1 MLIRAEKVIIIT
13 ERIIC
18 SRIID
23 YLESMGIKAYTI
35 YQDISGQGNRDV
47 RSLSGG
53 LSRYGEN
60 IRLEAIIKNDEKAVE
75 IVEKI
80 YEKYLHSKYAGIIYI
95 EDVRI
100 INKNKED

>member
-1 MLIRAEKVIIIT
+1 MLIKADKVIIIT
-13 ERIIC
+13 EKIVS

-35 YQDISGQGNRDV
+35 YKDVSGQGNRDI
-47 RSLSGG
+47 RSISGG

-60 IRLEAIIKNDEKAVE
+60 IRIELIIRDDEKAVE

-95 EDVRI
+95 EDVRTI
-100 INKNKED
+100 DKNTEE

>member
-13 ERIIC
+13 EKIIS

-23 YLESMGIKAYTI
+23 YLESMDIKAYTI
-35 YQDISGQGNRDV
+35 YKDVSGQGNRDI
-47 RSLSGG
+47 RSISGG

-60 IRLEAIIKNDEKAVE
+60 IRLEVIIKDDEKAVKV
-75 IVEKI
+75 VEKI
-80 YEKYLHSKYAGIIYI
+80 YAKYLHSKYAGIIYI

-100 INKNKED
+100 IKQNEE